1 MKKKPNPQKMILKV
15 LTVPIFLNQNKLQ
28 GHIRPAKPDS
38 TRPPELAELELRM
51 HGPNDIKACQVKRNC
66 EKDRSFQNAKGNDV
80 SCKKHGKM
88 AKQLTKKFSWQSFF
102 LINFAHLF

>member
-1 MKKKPNPQKMILKV
+1 MLTIPIL
-15 LTVPIFLNQNKLQ
+15 LTQNELQ

-88 AKQLTKKFSWQSFF
+88 AKQHTKKFHDKLSFS
-102 LINFAHLF
+102 LILLICFKSII

>member
-1 MKKKPNPQKMILKV
+1 MLTIPIL
-15 LTVPIFLNQNKLQ
+15 LTQNELQ

-88 AKQLTKKFSWQSFF
+88 AKQHTKKFHGKLSFS
-102 LINFAHLF
+102 LILLICFKSII